1 MVKKAVSIIFV
12 FLMLAVLCV
21 PVFASVGEHRY
32 LFDYADKL
40 SDDEENT
47 VSQMLD
53 SAAEER
59 NVELYIVTK
68 SENPDFSAREYL
80 SQFAS
85 GITSTASGGVIY
97 AVFDYDSN
105 TFAVVPT
112 GNAEGVYDSSLLE
125 DMISDFFSSGEIYN
139 SCMTLAS
146 YIAADDPSGGINS
159 IAVYDSKEKNDGK
172 NDGTVYSQN
181 SEHSEKT
188 SVLKKEL
195 IVIAVALIGAVI
207 VCLILKK
214 QMNTAVKNDSA
225 SEYMKPGSLKITSSA
240 EMFVRSE
247 TDKTPRSKQNEE

>member
-1 MVKKAVSIIFV
+1 MVKKAVLIIFV

-105 TFAVVPT
+105 TLAVVPT

-125 DMISDFFSSGEIYN
+125 DMISDFFSRGEIYN

-159 IAVYDSKEKNDGK
+159 IAVYDSEEK
-172 NDGTVYSQN
+172 NDGTVYSQD

-240 EMFVRSE
+240 EMFIRSE
-247 TDKTPRSKQNEE
+247 TDKTPRSKQNED

>member
-1 MVKKAVSIIFV
+1 MVKKAVLIIFV

-105 TFAVVPT
+105 TLAVVPT

-125 DMISDFFSSGEIYN
+125 DMISDFFSRGEIYN
-139 SCMTLAS
+139 SCMTLSS

-159 IAVYDSKEKNDGK
+159 IAVYDSEEK
-172 NDGTVYSQN
+172 NDGTVYSQD

-207 VCLILKK
+207 ICLILKK

-240 EMFVRSE
+240 EMFIRSE
-247 TDKTPRSKQNEE
+247 TDKTPRSKKNED

>member
-12 FLMLAVLCV
+12 FLMLVVLSV
-21 PVFASVGEHRY
+21 PVFATVGEHRY

-40 SDDEENT
+40 SDEEENT
-47 VSQMLD
+47 VSQLLD

-105 TFAVVPT
+105 TLAVVPT
-112 GNAEGVYDSSLLE
+112 GNAEGGYDSSLLE
-125 DMISDFFSSGEIYN
+125 DMISDFFSRVEIYN

-159 IAVYDSKEKNDGK
+159 IAVYDSKEKNDG
-172 NDGTVYSQN
+172 TVYSLD

-207 VCLILKK
+207 ICLILKK

-240 EMFVRSE
+240 EMFIRSE
-247 TDKTPRSKQNEE
+247 TDKTPRSKQNED

>member
-12 FLMLAVLCV
+12 FLMLVVLSV
-21 PVFASVGEHRY
+21 PVFASVVEHRY

-47 VSQMLD
+47 VSQLLD

-105 TFAVVPT
+105 TLAVVPT
-112 GNAEGVYDSSLLE
+112 GNAEGGYDSSLLE
-125 DMISDFFSSGEIYN
+125 DMISDFFSRGEIYN

-159 IAVYDSKEKNDGK
+159 IAVYDSKEKNDG
-172 NDGTVYSQN
+172 TVYSLD

-207 VCLILKK
+207 ICLILKK

-240 EMFVRSE
+240 EMFIRSE
-247 TDKTPRSKQNEE
+247 TDKTPRSKQNED

>member
-12 FLMLAVLCV
+12 FLMLVVLSV
-21 PVFASVGEHRY
+21 PVFAAVGEHRY

-40 SDDEENT
+40 SDEEENT
-47 VSQMLD
+47 VSQLLD

-105 TFAVVPT
+105 TLAVVPT
-112 GNAEGVYDSSLLE
+112 GNAEGGYDSSLLE
-125 DMISDFFSSGEIYN
+125 DMISDFFSRGEIYN

-159 IAVYDSKEKNDGK
+159 IAVYDSKEKNDG
-172 NDGTVYSQN
+172 TVYSLD

-207 VCLILKK
+207 ICLILKK

-240 EMFVRSE
+240 EMFIRSE
-247 TDKTPRSKQNEE
+247 TDKTPRSKQNED

>member
-1 MVKKAVSIIFV
+1 MVKKAVLIIFV

-105 TFAVVPT
+105 TLAVVPT
-112 GNAEGVYDSSLLE
+112 GNAEGGYDSSLLE
-125 DMISDFFSSGEIYN
+125 DMISDFFSRGEIYN

-159 IAVYDSKEKNDGK
+159 IAVYDSEEK
-172 NDGTVYSQN
+172 NDGTVYSQD

-240 EMFVRSE
+240 EMFIRSE
-247 TDKTPRSKQNEE
+247 TDKTPRSKQNED

>member
-112 GNAEGVYDSSLLE
+112 
-125 DMISDFFSSGEIYN
+125 
-139 SCMTLAS
+139 
-146 YIAADDPSGGINS
+146 
-159 IAVYDSKEKNDGK
+159 
-172 NDGTVYSQN
+172 
-181 SEHSEKT
+181 
-188 SVLKKEL
+188 
-195 IVIAVALIGAVI
+195 
-207 VCLILKK
+207 
-214 QMNTAVKNDSA
+214 
-225 SEYMKPGSLKITSSA
+225 
-240 EMFVRSE
+240 
-247 TDKTPRSKQNEE
+247 

>member
-12 FLMLAVLCV
+12 FLMLVVLCV

-40 SDDEENT
+40 SDEEENT
-47 VSQMLD
+47 VSQLLD

-97 AVFDYDSN
+97 AVFDYDSD

-112 GNAEGVYDSSLLE
+112 GNADGVYDSSLLE

-159 IAVYDSKEKNDGK
+159 IAVYDSKEKNDG
-172 NDGTVYSQN
+172 TVYSQD
-181 SEHSEKT
+181 SEHSEKA

-207 VCLILKK
+207 ICLILKK

-247 TDKTPRSKQNEE
+247 TDRTPRTKQKDD

>member
-1 MVKKAVSIIFV
+1 MMKKSVSVICV
-12 FLMLAVLCV
+12 FLMLVTLSV

-40 SDDEENT
+40 SDEEENT

-68 SENPDFSAREYL
+68 SENPDVSADEYV

-85 GITSTASGGVIY
+85 GITSTAPGGVIY

-105 TFAVVPT
+105 TLAVVPT
-112 GNAEGVYDSSLLE
+112 GNAVDTYDSSLLK
-125 DMISDFFSSGEIYN
+125 DMISDFFSRGEIYN

-146 YIAADDPSGGINS
+146 YIAADDSADGNNNF
-159 IAVYDSKEKNDGK
+159 AVYDSKEKNDMPV
-172 NDGTVYSQN
+172 DSADTDA
-181 SEHSEKT
+181 SEFP

-195 IVIAVALIGAVI
+195 IVIAVALIIAVI

-247 TDKTPRSKQNEE
+247 TDKTPRAKQQNNAKDD

>member
-1 MVKKAVSIIFV
+1 MVKKSVSIIFV
-12 FLMLAVLCV
+12 FLMLVVLSV
-21 PVFASVGEHRY
+21 PVFATVGEHRY

-40 SDDEENT
+40 SDEEENT
-47 VSQMLD
+47 VSQLLD

-105 TFAVVPT
+105 TLAVVPT
-112 GNAEGVYDSSLLE
+112 GNAEGGYDSSLLE
-125 DMISDFFSSGEIYN
+125 DMISDFFSRGEIYN

-159 IAVYDSKEKNDGK
+159 IAVYDSKEKNDG
-172 NDGTVYSQN
+172 TVYSLD

-207 VCLILKK
+207 ICLILKK

-247 TDKTPRSKQNEE
+247 TDRTPRSKQNED

>member
-12 FLMLAVLCV
+12 FLMLVVLSV

-47 VSQMLD
+47 VSQLLD

-159 IAVYDSKEKNDGK
+159 IAVYDSKEKNDG
-172 NDGTVYSQN
+172 TVYSQD
-181 SEHSEKT
+181 SEHSEKA

-195 IVIAVALIGAVI
+195 IVIAVALICAVI
-207 VCLILKK
+207 ICLILKK

-247 TDKTPRSKQNEE
+247 TDRTPRSKQNED

>member
-12 FLMLAVLCV
+12 FLMLVVLSV
-21 PVFASVGEHRY
+21 PVFATVGEHRY

-40 SDDEENT
+40 SDEEENT
-47 VSQMLD
+47 VSQLLD

-105 TFAVVPT
+105 TLAVVPT
-112 GNAEGVYDSSLLE
+112 GNAEGGYDSSLLE
-125 DMISDFFSSGEIYN
+125 DMISDFFSRGEIYN

-159 IAVYDSKEKNDGK
+159 IAVYDSKEKNDG
-172 NDGTVYSQN
+172 TVYSLD

-207 VCLILKK
+207 ICLILKK

-240 EMFVRSE
+240 EMFIRSE
-247 TDKTPRSKQNEE
+247 TDKTPRSKQNED